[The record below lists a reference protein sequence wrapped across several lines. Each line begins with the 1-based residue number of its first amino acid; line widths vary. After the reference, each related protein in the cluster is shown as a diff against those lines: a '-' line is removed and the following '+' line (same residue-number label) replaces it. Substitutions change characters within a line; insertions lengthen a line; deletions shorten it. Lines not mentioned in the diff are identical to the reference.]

1 VARHADAGV
10 HGLTEGFLS
19 QHDRVGW
26 AVLSGPS
33 SKGPSESSSIRPTGL
48 VTWAALRGGWGVSPF
63 GGAKLQRLLTGQEK
77 SQCGPGR
84 ARIVF
89 TPDRIRNL
97 GRPEV
102 TLCSLDSLGVRVREL
117 RQGLTAESRS
127 GMGTPTHPASTPYW
141 TTFELPAIDMKAA
154 SVGILDQMVA
164 GLR

>member
-1 VARHADAGV
+1 VTLEFAFANSDRLSPPKVEAGWAGV
-10 HGLTEGFLS
+10 PIPLLC
-19 QHDRVGW
+19 
-26 AVLSGPS
+26 
-33 SKGPSESSSIRPTGL
+33 PTGL

-63 GGAKLQRLLTGQEK
+63 GRAKLQQLLTGQEK

-97 GRPEV
+97 GRPEA
-102 TLCSLDSLGVRVREL
+102 TLWSLDSLGVRVREL
-117 RQGLTAESRS
+117 QQALTAGSRS
-127 GMGTPTHPASTPYW
+127 GMDTHAHPASTPYW
-141 TTFELPAIDMKAA
+141 ITFELRSIDVKAA